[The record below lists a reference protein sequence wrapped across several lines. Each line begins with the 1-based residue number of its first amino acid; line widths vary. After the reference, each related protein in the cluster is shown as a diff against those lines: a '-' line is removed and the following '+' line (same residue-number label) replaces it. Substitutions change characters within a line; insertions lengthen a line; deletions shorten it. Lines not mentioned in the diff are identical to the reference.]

1 MMEVVILLV
10 VLISINTML
19 ASALLVAWQIF
30 GRPAHAA
37 IWALGS
43 GVAALTWAAGLRF
56 VLFDPGSLLHMVVL
70 NGLGMLSFALFLIG
84 LRQRAG
90 RNTHQ
95 KWPLAAVL
103 LVTFLVAIATFLV
116 PHAGIRQAVPPLFGA
131 VMSALAVPLVVRAK
145 EGANLAERVLTGL
158 LVASAVF
165 MLGAAGL
172 AAMQGANGDDYFLLL
187 YRVIMLMLLPMIFGG
202 TALFALLLLCTDATA
217 ELRRLAASDSL
228 TGVLNRRGFDE
239 AAVRAIAN
247 ARRQG
252 QPLAIVLSD
261 IDRFKQINDRYGHAM
276 GDLALRRFADEVV
289 LAIRAGDVLARV
301 GGEEFALLLVD
312 TAAENA
318 IDVVDR
324 VRQNLAAMTLD
335 SEEEIRLTASFGVA
349 ALEPQDVSPSDI
361 LERADKALYRSKLGG
376 RDQVSLQRCDGTS
389 MKPAAEIF

>member
-19 ASALLVAWQIF
+19 ASALLVAWQSF
-30 GRPAHAA
+30 GRPGHAA

-43 GVAALTWAAGLRF
+43 GVAALMWAAGLSF

-70 NGLGMLSFALFLIG
+70 NGLGMFSFALFLIG

-90 RNTHQ
+90 RNSHQ
-95 KWPLAAVL
+95 KWLLAAVL
-103 LVTFLVAIATFLV
+103 LVTFLVAIATFLF

-131 VMSALAVPLVVRAK
+131 AMSALAVPLVVRAR
-145 EGANLAERVLTGL
+145 ENATLAERVLTGL
-158 LVASAVF
+158 LVASAVS

-172 AAMQGANGDDYFLLL
+172 AAMQGATGDDYFLLL
-187 YRVIMLMLLPMIFGG
+187 YRVVMLMILPMIFGG
-202 TALFALLLLCTDATA
+202 MAVSALLLLGTDATA

-247 ARRQG
+247 ARRQS
-252 QPLAIVLSD
+252 QPLSVVLAD
-261 IDRFKQINDRYGHAM
+261 IDRFKQINDRHGHAM

-324 VRQNLAAMTLD
+324 IRQNLAAMTLD

-376 RDQVSLQRCDGTS
+376 RDQVSLQRCDETS
-389 MKPAAEIF
+389 MTPAAEIF